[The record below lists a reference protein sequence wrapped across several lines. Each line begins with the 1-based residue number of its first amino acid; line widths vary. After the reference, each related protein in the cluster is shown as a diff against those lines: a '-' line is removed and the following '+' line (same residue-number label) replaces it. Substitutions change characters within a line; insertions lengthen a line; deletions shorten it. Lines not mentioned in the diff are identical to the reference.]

1 MYYDDINLKNHIIL
15 IMQFLNKFNKSI
27 DNGLSKAIFDH
38 LRNLLICTFILAI
51 GTTEIREQSSTIFTF
66 FDSQYSGTGVIGV
79 SILLMML
86 NVYDGIRKISNS
98 KYHVV
103 LSIGLVMLY
112 LYLTVRVIEMAWN
125 FRVTY

>member
-1 MYYDDINLKNHIIL
+1 
-15 IMQFLNKFNKSI
+15 MQFLNKFNKSI